1 MRQTPMFWIGVGF
14 AGGILLQDCPLK
26 QAWLLGA
33 AFVLFLLFAFRLL
46 LRYRQI
52 LPLVTAFALLCGFC
66 YTTARAAMLPENL
79 DESWQDET
87 IQFSGR
93 IDEFPLQDALGAWQV
108 SLTDLIVTHNQKI
121 DSLPG
126 RLQVYFEAGVTMQP
140 APGYI
145 LQAEGKLSVSS
156 GRYNFGDPDWQLQ
169 SHRRGIIGRVY
180 VTKEGFTSLQQT
192 NQFSWTRM
200 IWQLRRSIY
209 RQMTEI
215 QANGRSYLQPEQAA
229 FLLGLTIGVT
239 DELPE
244 EWYDSFQVAGLLHLL
259 AVSGGNVVIFLV
271 GVRWLLCRLP
281 ISLKTEYLL

>member
-1 MRQTPMFWIGVGF
+1 MHLCCDCRFHHGAMMRQTPMFWIGVGF
-14 AGGILLQDCPLK
+14 SGGILLQGCPLK

-33 AFVLFLLFAFRLL
+33 AFVLFLLLAFRLL
-46 LRYRQI
+46 LRYRQV
-52 LPLVTAFALLCGFC
+52 LPLIAAFALLCGFC

-87 IQFSGR
+87 VQFNGS
-93 IDEFPLQDALGAWQV
+93 IDGFPLQDTLGAWQV
-108 SLTDLIVTHNQKI
+108 SLTNLIVTHNQKI

-126 RLQVYFEAGVTMQP
+126 RLQVYFEAGVTLQP
-140 APGYI
+140 APGDI

-215 QANGRSYLQPEQAA
+215 QANGRSYLP
-229 FLLGLTIGVT
+229 
-239 DELPE
+239 
-244 EWYDSFQVAGLLHLL
+244 
-259 AVSGGNVVIFLV
+259 
-271 GVRWLLCRLP
+271 
-281 ISLKTEYLL
+281 